1 MFMKMEASSK
11 WKSMTTIRSEDE
23 ELENGEAERRRKKG
37 RRKGVGM
44 FCNSDKNYDMGKGM
58 VLDPRLPILNKWNRV
73 FLVAC
78 LVSLFVDPVFFFLP
92 VVNAEEGCVEMSG
105 ALGVSLTVIRSMAD
119 VFYITHILVRFRTA
133 YIAPSSRIFGRGE
146 LVIHPS
152 KIAANYLIFEFW
164 LHLAASLPLPQA
176 FIWVAMPKM
185 RAWSYFVRFS
195 ILLQYLLRLY
205 LIFPLSDQIIKATGV
220 LMKTAWVGAVYN
232 LMLFMLASHVL
243 GSCWYLLS
251 IGRQM
256 ECWKKVCSLG
266 HYLDCQHEVFY
277 CKAVER
283 DPNKNKAAWFQ
294 LEATNITNLCH
305 PSATNFF
312 HFGIFSDSF
321 ASTSSPFFSRYLYCF
336 WWGLRNLSSLGQNL
350 LTSSNVGEI
359 NFAIVIAI
367 IGLVLFA
374 LLIGNMQTYL
384 QSTTLRLEEWRVRRR
399 DTEQWMQHRQLPNQL
414 KQSIRKYEQFRWMA
428 THGVDEDQI
437 LKSLPLDLRRE
448 VKRHL
453 CLDLLRQ
460 VPLFDEMEE
469 RMLDAICERLRP
481 CLSTSNT
488 CLLREG
494 DPVNEMLFIIR
505 GHLDSHTTNGGRTG
519 FFNSSRLGPSDF
531 CGEEL
536 LPWALDDDS
545 RSTAVLPT
553 STRTVTAVTEVEGFA
568 LVAEDL
574 KFVAAQFRR
583 LHSKQI
589 RSTFR
594 FHSHQWRTWAACFI
608 QAAWF
613 RYKRRQKKEDEIN
626 IVVNHRSLVKP
637 LQLDFSVEDR

>member
-1 MFMKMEASSK
+1 
-11 WKSMTTIRSEDE
+11 
-23 ELENGEAERRRKKG
+23 
-37 RRKGVGM
+37 
-44 FCNSDKNYDMGKGM
+44 
-58 VLDPRLPILNKWNRV
+58 
-73 FLVAC
+73 
-78 LVSLFVDPVFFFLP
+78 
-92 VVNAEEGCVEMSG
+92 
-105 ALGVSLTVIRSMAD
+105 
-119 VFYITHILVRFRTA
+119 
-133 YIAPSSRIFGRGE
+133 
-146 LVIHPS
+146 
-152 KIAANYLIFEFW
+152 
-164 LHLAASLPLPQA
+164 
-176 FIWVAMPKM
+176 
-185 RAWSYFVRFS
+185 
-195 ILLQYLLRLY
+195 
-205 LIFPLSDQIIKATGV
+205 
-220 LMKTAWVGAVYN
+220 
-232 LMLFMLASHVL
+232 
-243 GSCWYLLS
+243 
-251 IGRQM
+251 M
-256 ECWKKVCSLG
+256 ECWKKVCNLG
-266 HYLDCQHEVFY
+266 QHLDCQYELFY
-277 CKAVER
+277 CKALQR
-283 DPNKNKAAWFQ
+283 DSNKAAWFQ
-294 LEATNITNLCH
+294 HYQATNISNLCH

-321 ASTSSPFFSRYLYCF
+321 ASTSSPFFTRYLYCF

-367 IGLVLFA
+367 VGLVLFA

-414 KQSIRKYEQFRWMA
+414 KQSVRNYEQFRWMA
-428 THGVDEDQI
+428 THGVDEQHI
-437 LKSLPLDLRRE
+437 LKSLPLDLRRQI
-448 VKRHL
+448 KRHL

-469 RMLDAICERLRP
+469 RMLDAICERLKP

-536 LPWALDDDS
+536 LPWALDDPGAA
-545 RSTAVLPT
+545 AVLPS

-589 RSTFR
+589 RCTFR
-594 FHSHQWRTWAACFI
+594 FHSQQWRTWAACFI
-608 QAAWF
+608 QAAWV
-613 RYKRRQKKEDEIN
+613 RYKRRQKKEGEIN
-626 IVVNHRSLVKP
+626 VVRKMSVVRHRSLVKP
-637 LQLDFSVEDR
+637 LQIDFSVEDR

>member
-1 MFMKMEASSK
+1 METNDHNK
-11 WKSMTTIRSEDE
+11 VI
-23 ELENGEAERRRKKG
+23 LINGEAERRRNRR
-37 RRKGVGM
+37 RRKGLGILS
-44 FCNSDKNYDMGKGM
+44 CNSDEDYDHEVKGM
-58 VLDPRLPILNKWNRV
+58 ILDPTLPILNKWNRV
-73 FLVAC
+73 FLVAS
-78 LVSLFVDPVFFFLP
+78 LVSLFVDPIFFFLP
-92 VVNAEEGCVEMSG
+92 VVNAEDGCIQMS
-105 ALGVSLTVIRSMAD
+105 AELGVALTVVRSMAD
-119 VFYITHILVRFRTA
+119 VFYVAHILIRFRTA
-133 YIAPSSRIFGRGE
+133 YVAPSSRIFGRGD

-152 KIAANYLIFEFW
+152 KIAANYLGCEFW
-164 LHLAASLPLPQA
+164 LHFAAALPLPQA
-176 FIWVAMPKM
+176 FIWIAIPKM
-185 RAWSYFVRFS
+185 RGWSCIVRLG
-195 ILLQYLLRLY
+195 ILFQYMLRLY

-256 ECWKKVCSLG
+256 ECWKKVCNLG
-266 HYLDCQHEVFY
+266 HYLGCEYEHFY
-277 CKAVER
+277 CKAAQQR
-283 DPNKNKAAWFQ
+283 DHPAWWFQ
-294 LEATNITNLCH
+294 IKATNISNLCN
-305 PSATNFF
+305 PSATSFF
-312 HFGIFSDSF
+312 NFGIFSDSF
-321 ASTSSPFFSRYLYCF
+321 ASTSSPFITRYLYCF

-367 IGLVLFA
+367 LGLVLFA

-384 QSTTLRLEEWRVRRR
+384 QSTTLRLEEWRRRRR

-414 KQSIRKYEQFRWMA
+414 KQCVRNYEQFRWIA
-428 THGVDEDQI
+428 THGVDEQQI
-437 LKSLPLDLRRE
+437 LKSLPLDLRRHI
-448 VKRHL
+448 KRHL

-460 VPLFDEMEE
+460 VPLLDEMEE
-469 RMLDAICERLRP
+469 TMLDAICERLNP
-481 CLSTSNT
+481 YLITSNT
-488 CLLREG
+488 YLIREG

-505 GHLDSHTTNGGRTG
+505 GYLDSHTTNGGRTG

-536 LPWALDDDS
+536 LPWALVDDP
-545 RSTAVLPT
+545 RAAAVFPS
-553 STRTVTAVTEVEGFA
+553 STRTVKAVTEVEGFA

-574 KFVAAQFRR
+574 KFVAAQFRK

-594 FHSHQWRTWAACFI
+594 FYSHQWRTWAACFI

-613 RYKRRQKKEDEIN
+613 RYKRRMKKEEEDEIN
-626 IVVNHRSLVKP
+626 VARKMNVVHHRSLVKP
-637 LQLDFSVEDR
+637 LQLDFSVEHR